1 MDQLLKNTIRIKIIP
16 LISIVFIIF
25 ICFSCKLRDN
35 GIIFNS
41 PSNTKNVHYVAS
53 LISST
58 IESNPV
64 ITYVDPNRGTVQL
77 SQLSLD
83 VTVKLAVGAK
93 AVLTG
98 TCNGFYNASV
108 GQSSAIVDLR
118 IYVNDTLQAKAN
130 DIETDSLS
138 SVTAAAQCSC
148 TIK

>member
-1 MDQLLKNTIRIKIIP
+1 MTLLNLKRINNI
-16 LISIVFIIF
+16 LLVVIVLA
-25 ICFSCKLRDN
+25 CVSCTFRDN
-35 GIIFNS
+35 GITFNS
-41 PSNTKNVHYVAS
+41 PTNTKNVHYVAS

-58 IESNPV
+58 IDSNPI
-64 ITYVDPNRGTVQL
+64 ITYVNPNSDTIQL

-98 TCNGFYNASV
+98 TCNGIYNASV
-108 GQSSAIVDLR
+108 GQSSAMVDLK

-138 SVTAAAQCSC
+138 NVTATAQCSC
-148 TIK
+148 NVK